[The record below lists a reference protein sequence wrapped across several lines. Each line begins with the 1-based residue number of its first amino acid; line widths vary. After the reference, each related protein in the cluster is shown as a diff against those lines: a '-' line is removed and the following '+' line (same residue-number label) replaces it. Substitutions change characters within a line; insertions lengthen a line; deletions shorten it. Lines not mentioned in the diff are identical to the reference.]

1 MKSPWPFFLRLPFA
15 VKAPAYAQRETAC
28 PADPLQLPSVTA
40 ATDSAGAT
48 VEGGAPLPA
57 PPAVTEWPLAV
68 SVAPTTNAEAVV
80 QPPSAQTASTGSASK
95 RPGRNENGQPSAADR
110 RDADELGASW

>member
-1 MKSPWPFFLRLPFA
+1 MALVLVKSPWPFFLRLPFA

-68 SVAPTTNAEAVV
+68 SVAPTTNAEAVAV
-80 QPPSAQTASTGSASK
+80 PLRTDGLH
-95 RPGRNENGQPSAADR
+95 GVCF
-110 RDADELGASW
+110 